1 MAYLGDG
8 EPGEGHTGAGT
19 RGLVRLAVHEGS
31 LRPLRRVLSDLLNG
45 VKEGSQ
51 QRWETKSREEMRR
64 QCDF

>member
-19 RGLVRLAVHEGS
+19 RGLVHLAVHEGS

-51 QRWETKSREEMRR
+51 QRWETKSRVEMRR